1 MNTTTSSDVLNTDRS
16 ILDRLLGG
24 EVSQKAG
31 FAREQA
37 YLIRVQLWQREN
49 NRPAGEAC
57 YA

>member
-24 EVSQKAG
+24 EVSQKAS

-37 YLIRVQLWQREN
+37 YMARVRLWQRAN
-49 NRPAGEAC
+49 NKPAGEAC